1 VSGLSPD
8 GLLRPLRG
16 GHQPCSRAVQEL
28 FERTTLGSYGS
39 DARAT
44 TAPHAGADLVA
55 TPNLIPR
62 PVLEEARRG
71 VARLVL
77 QTMLLVEVRCQ
88 DPAERWRVAKKMVG
102 MMVRGEL

>member
-1 VSGLSPD
+1 
-8 GLLRPLRG
+8 
-16 GHQPCSRAVQEL
+16 VQEL

-62 PVLEEARRG
+62 PVLEAARRG

-77 QTMLLVEVRCQ
+77 QTALMIEHRVD
-88 DPAERWRVAKKMVG
+88 DPEERWKLLKKMVG